1 MSAGQFIRR
10 VQPLRRP
17 VPQPSLTVPPQSL
30 QFVAIRAIRV
40 SPCGLIFGPPALNTQ
55 LSSLNQSTPS
65 DRLAPFSI
73 V

>member
-40 SPCGLIFGPPALNTQ
+40 SPCGLIFGPPGPQ
-55 LSSLNQSTPS
+55 PSTLIPQPIYPF
-65 DRLAPFSI
+65 RPFST